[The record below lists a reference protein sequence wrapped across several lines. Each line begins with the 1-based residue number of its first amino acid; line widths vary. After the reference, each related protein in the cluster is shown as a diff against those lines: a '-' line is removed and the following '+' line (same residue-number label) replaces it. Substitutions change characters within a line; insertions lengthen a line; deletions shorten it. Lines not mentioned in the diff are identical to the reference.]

1 VLKFL
6 LVQALLDFMRRI
18 FGFLGDHTRSVET
31 SSVDLANSFTSV
43 RHRSPDGTGKQIS
56 GNDQIGLGHVS
67 PSLIDLAMGAQ
78 PMDREDRYYP
88 TIDNGEV
95 YNDIGWRLGLCIF
108 SSLPPMV
115 RPR

>member
-1 VLKFL
+1 
-6 LVQALLDFMRRI
+6 MRRI

-31 SSVDLANSFTSV
+31 SSVDLNNSFTSV
-43 RHRSPDGTGKQIS
+43 RLRSPDGTGKQIS
-56 GNDQIGLGHVS
+56 GDDQIGLGHVS

-88 TIDNGEV
+88 TIDNGEI